1 MTLRHFKIFTTV
13 YTERNMTAAARKLFM
28 AQPSVS
34 QAIKELEQHYDVV
47 LFERFPRELKPTP
60 SGDMLF
66 EYASNILDM
75 NTELEDLMKQGS
87 SQHILRIGANDTA
100 GGTLLDSLLK
110 NYTATHPLEKIKVLI
125 NRSQVLADMLRTNDL
140 DFILTD
146 EFTAAS
152 DLHSEIIDQDR
163 FIAVASPTY
172 PNLPKGLVA
181 DASYL
186 STARLL
192 LREPGTDE
200 RDYLEQYMRQRG
212 YRISPF
218 WESISFDILFNAA
231 LADMGITLLPAHM
244 VKDAIRQNRLVEL
257 SIPDYHYYQE
267 FILAWPK
274 NKYISVP
281 MEEFI
286 ALCRK

>member
-1 MTLRHFKIFTTV
+1 MTLRHFKIYTTV

-34 QAIKELEQHYDVV
+34 QVIKELEHHYNVV
-47 LFERFPRELKPTP
+47 LFERFPKELKPTP

-75 NTELEDLMKQGS
+75 NAELEDLMKKGS

-100 GGTLLDSLLK
+100 GVSLLDNLLK
-110 NYTATHPLEKIKVLI
+110 EYTSTHPLEKVKVQI
-125 NRSQVLADMLRTNDL
+125 NRSRILADMLRTNDL
-140 DFILTD
+140 DLIMTD
-146 EFTAAS
+146 EFNTAP
-152 DLHSEIIDQDR
+152 DLYSEIIDQDR

-172 PNLPKGLVA
+172 PDLPKGLVA

-212 YRISPF
+212 YRIAPY

-231 LADMGITLLPAHM
+231 LGDMGITLLPASM
-244 VKDAIRQNRLVEL
+244 VKDAIYQNKLVEL